1 MINKQ
6 RYIKPAIVVI
16 TGVQTS
22 MLADSIGTNS
32 SLMGGL
38 KDNTTGKGTNPKG
51 SSTEAN
57 GNIYGGNVVGSEFAA
72 KGWVPVAT
80 NVLDSL

>member
-1 MINKQ
+1 MIKKQ

-16 TGVQTS
+16 TGVQTGL
-22 MLADSIGTNS
+22 LAGSIGT
-32 SLMGGL
+32 
-38 KDNTTGKGTNPKG
+38 DTGKMAGNKDYTSGTGTQPTG
-51 SSTEAN
+51 AGTDAN
-57 GNIYGGNVVGSEFAA
+57 GNIYGGSVVGSEFAA

>member
-22 MLADSIGTNS
+22 LLADSIGTNTG
-32 SLMGGL
+32 MGTQR
-38 KDNTTGKGTNPKG
+38 DPTTNTGNKPKG
-51 SSTEAN
+51 AGTEGN
-57 GNIYGGNVVGSEFAA
+57 GNIYGGSIAGSDFSA
-72 KGWVPVAT
+72 KGWVPVGT